1 MGLSATDLVDA
12 DVIIKKLQEWCN
24 AGQNCHVW
32 RQQFASRVQRDSE
45 SVENWL
51 GDLRDIAR
59 KCEFEKDCC
68 AACQNTRLLG
78 QIVFGVSDDDVRRK
92 LLELG
97 AKLTLD
103 KAINI
108 IRTAEAT
115 RLQSSNMKQGTTAPV
130 NQIKSTTGKRL
141 NDKQALS
148 PKSQYRGKPPVRWHP
163 PGCHPYGCW
172 NCGSA

>member
-1 MGLSATDLVDA
+1 MGLSPTDLVDA
-12 DVIIKKLQEWCN
+12 DVIIKKLQERCN
-24 AGQNCHVW
+24 AGRNCHVW

-78 QIVFGVSDDDVRRK
+78 QIVFGVSDDEVRRK

-97 AKLTLD
+97 A
-103 KAINI
+103 
-108 IRTAEAT
+108 
-115 RLQSSNMKQGTTAPV
+115 
-130 NQIKSTTGKRL
+130 
-141 NDKQALS
+141 
-148 PKSQYRGKPPVRWHP
+148 
-163 PGCHPYGCW
+163 
-172 NCGSA
+172 